1 MNIKLEKLDPFEDRS
16 YKVLDNESMTE
27 LTESIKEYG
36 LLNRII
42 ARTLE
47 DKPDEYKIISGH
59 RRVHA
64 ASFLR

>member
-47 DKPDEYKIISGH
+47 DKPDEYEII
-59 RRVHA
+59 
-64 ASFLR
+64 